1 MLSDSDLALRKGRVT
16 ASTVSAFLGFHR
28 YQSPSSAWELHTGRR
43 EFEMNDDVRLGQ
55 FLEPGLVRAVTTR
68 LGWSRDQYEYPCPT
82 QVEGWMAATPDI
94 LNVAPMIGGVQI
106 KNQNP
111 HMARTYLG
119 TPGSV
124 GPSDNTLL
132 PAYMLGQVQW
142 EMLVVGSPRW
152 YLATYLGG
160 RDLRIYR
167 IWRDD
172 VMINRLEAR
181 AFEFWKRHLDPDGP
195 QERPSDA
202 NWNPGVG
209 HKQRPRKLKGAELL
223 NQPTPGVKK

>member
-28 YQSPSSAWELHTGRR
+28 YESPSSAWELHLGLRK
-43 EFEMNDDVRLGQ
+43 FAMNDDVRLGQ
-55 FLEPGLVRAVTTR
+55 YLEPGLVQAITAR
-68 LGWSRDQYEYPCPT
+68 LGWAYEKYVYPCPT
-82 QVEGWMAATPDI
+82 VADGWTAATPDV
-94 LNVAPMIGGVQI
+94 LHLDLAEGGVQI

-111 HMARTYLG
+111 HMGKFYLG

-124 GPSDNTLL
+124 GPSDNTLI

-142 EMLVVGSPRW
+142 EMAVIGSPRW

-172 VMINRLEAR
+172 AMIQRMRVKALA
-181 AFEFWKRHLDPDGP
+181 FWKQHLDPKGP
-195 QERPSDA
+195 QTRPSDL

-209 HKQRPRKLKGAELL
+209 HKQRPRKLRGTELL
-223 NQPTPGVKK
+223 NQPIPGAKK